1 MYLYDINDMWIPIRP
16 FSEALKAALKLTSE
30 GAGKP
35 RPGWIWMG
43 KDGKRQPKKKKNLVD
58 FGGKI
63 SEVLITSSKLSESE
77 LPGLY
82 QEASKKRRI
91 WLVQVAVTR
100 AMLVA

>member
-1 MYLYDINDMWIPIRP
+1 MWIPIPP
-16 FSEALKAALKLTSE
+16 FSDALKAALKLTSE

-35 RPGWIWMG
+35 RPGRDI
-43 KDGKRQPKKKKNLVD
+43 DGKRG
-58 FGGKI
+58 FWGKV
-63 SEVLITSSKLSESE
+63 SEALIVLITSSKLSESE

-91 WLVQVAVTR
+91 WLVQVVVTR